1 MDSAAYWFP
10 LSIKYR
16 KNASELFQL
25 ENDLSADLKF
35 GKKRDQQQKKEM
47 TESINLYQKKLVN
60 YLLLVFS
67 RKIWLIESFYFIGD
81 CPFTFGLF
89 FFYYL
94 FS

>member
-1 MDSAAYWFP
+1 MKSSVDSAAYWFP

-16 KNASELFQL
+16 KNASEFFQL
-25 ENDLSADLKF
+25 DNDLSADLKL
-35 GKKRDQQQKKEM
+35 GKKLDQQQKRDNRK
-47 TESINLYQKKLVN
+47 YQFVSKKLVD

-81 CPFTFGLF
+81 CPFT
-89 FFYYL
+89 YL

>member
-1 MDSAAYWFP
+1 MISRLIKSSVDSAAYWFP

-16 KNASELFQL
+16 KNASEFFQL

-81 CPFTFGLF
+81 CPD
-89 FFYYL
+89 
-94 FS
+94 